1 MISLFKRKNKLCV
14 VDACDVCM
22 KKLFAQD
29 EENGPLI
36 DLRNL
41 RKSNA
46 KINDKNQTG
55 KYDIINGHLNLLGWV
70 VLKSKMVMTER
81 YDETLAYLNII
92 AFENYWEKLVN
103 TDNQRSILFPGN
115 YDESRFDNID
125 IPFGILKPK
134 FLSDYDIA

>member
-14 VDACDVCM
+14 VDECDVCM
-22 KKLFAQD
+22 RNKFATD

-41 RKSNA
+41 IKSNA
-46 KINDKNQTG
+46 KMNDKNQTG
-55 KYDIINGHLNLLGWV
+55 KYDIINGHLNLLGQV

-92 AFENYWEKLVN
+92 AFENYWKTLVN

-134 FLSDYDIA
+134 CLSDYDIA